1 MVSVNCPTCGSPVSF
16 RSEFSTHAVCGACD
30 SLLVRQGA
38 QVDQIGKVAELQPDG
53 SPLRL
58 GTQGSYQGTAFEV
71 IGRIQL
77 SFGDGFWNEWHL
89 LFSNGNTGWMGEAM
103 GEYFINSLVKTDGG
117 FPNAHNLGLGEGL
130 SLAGEAFVV
139 TGQVTCTLVSYQ
151 GEIPFLVEP
160 GVPFQTADLRS
171 PTGKA
176 ATIDYSENPPLL
188 FMGEYLPFESFAF
201 QGLSDPNADRS
212 LDVTTTGVAAAGVEK
227 FNCPSCGAPHTVS
240 GGVRSKVLVCEYC
253 GAAVDVSDSKLSV
266 IWKEETTREEV
277 QKGVTLPLGSRATFD
292 GQPYELIGFLKK
304 SVTYE
309 GISYPWVEYLLYN
322 PYTGYR
328 WLVESDG
335 HFMVMQPMAEV
346 PSRNGIPVGDPHEQA
361 IDYQGQTYRHFQT
374 STPRV
379 DGLAGEFYWRVRKD
393 ESARNRDYVCPPQML
408 SLEISETGYVWS
420 CGKYLTQPEVQKLFS
435 LEKRLRPAVGVA
447 PAQPNPYKESTGQ
460 MWRVFWVAIF
470 AGFFL
475 LASGI
480 LSGSGKK
487 VFSTGAKF
495 YETYRTFAPKES
507 APFEIP
513 GGGGNVAFD
522 FEGRL
527 DNRWLF
533 FDTTLVNT
541 ETGKETKVG
550 ATVEKYGS
558 DGSGKRTVRVSGIPK
573 GTYKLRWTLSSGTTT
588 TTPEASST
596 TLKSEQVGY
605 DITLRR
611 GVAVWGWFFTMAM
624 LLLPWP
630 LFEMARRSSFE
641 TRRWYNS
648 DHG

>member
-38 QVDQIGKVAELQPDG
+38 QVDQLGKVAELQPDG
-53 SPLRL
+53 SPLRV
-58 GTQGSYQGTAFEV
+58 GTQGVYLGTAFEL

-77 SFGDGFWNEWHL
+77 SFGDGYWNEWHL
-89 LFSNGNTGWMGEAM
+89 LFSNGHTGWLGEAM

-117 FPNAHNLGLGEGL
+117 LPAARDLDAGEGL

-139 TGQVTCTLVSYQ
+139 TGKVTSSLVSYQ

-160 GVPFQTADLRS
+160 GAPFVTADLRS
-171 PTGKA
+171 PSGKA
-176 ATIDYSENPPLL
+176 ATIDYSEQPPLL
-188 FMGEYLPFESFAF
+188 FMGEYLPFESFRF
-201 QGLSDPNADRS
+201 QGLTDSNADSS

-240 GGVRSKVLVCEYC
+240 GGARSKVLVCQYC
-253 GAAVDVSDSKLSV
+253 GAAVDVADSKLAV
-266 IWKEETTREEV
+266 IWKEETTREAI
-277 QKGVTLPLGSRATFD
+277 QRGVSLSLGSKANLD
-292 GQPYELIGFLKK
+292 GQSYELIGFLKK

-309 GISYPWVEYLLYN
+309 GINYPWVEYLLYN
-322 PYTGYR
+322 RYTGYR

-335 HFMVMQPMAEV
+335 HYMLMLPMAGV
-346 PSRNGIPVGDPHEQA
+346 PTRNGHPVGTPNEEAVQYEGD
-361 IDYQGQTYRHFQT
+361 TYRHFQT
-374 STPRV
+374 SRPRV

-393 ESARNRDYVCPPQML
+393 EQARNYDYVCPPLML
-408 SLEISETGYVWS
+408 SLEVSETGFVWS
-420 CGKYLTQPEVQKLFS
+420 HGKYLAQEEVQRLFS

-447 PAQPNPYKESTGQ
+447 PCQPNPHQESSRQ
-460 MWRVFWVAIF
+460 MWRIFWVAF
-470 AGFFL
+470 LAGFFL
-475 LASGI
+475 LVSGF
-480 LSGSGKK
+480 LAGSGKQ
-487 VFSTGAKF
+487 VFATGSKF
-495 YETYRTFAPKES
+495 YDTYRNFPPKES
-507 APFEIP
+507 PPFQIP

-527 DNRWLF
+527 NNRWLF

-541 ETGKETKVG
+541 ETNKETKVG
-550 ATVEKYGS
+550 ATVENYA
-558 DGSGKRTVRVSGIPK
+558 GSGSSKRTVRVAGIPA
-573 GTYKLRWTLSSGTTT
+573 GPYKLRWTVSSGTTT
-588 TTPEASST
+588 TTPEASNAS
-596 TLKSEQVGY
+596 LKTEQVAY
-605 DITLRR
+605 NIVLRK
-611 GVAVWGWFFTMAM
+611 GVPVWGWFFVMVM